1 MSKELDSTKPIINT
15 YRSLEEILMHDY
27 LEELYLKGLI
37 KNFEYE
43 PEKLVVQEAVY
54 LQPTKRKLVNEI
66 NYTYDFRIEWNI
78 DHLELLLKKFLI
90 LACLDENSTIT
101 LPNNKEYLDE
111 FNKSKE
117 LVKLP
122 FIAFYKDEKL
132 YSYIDV
138 KGGYVAQD
146 NTSALTFPLKR
157 VMLLNKHNIYVSKI
171 VINGIEKDSLFM
183 QTFAPASYFLTEK
196 KKQLKIKRVNGKLM
210 PITDIL
216 KSLSAYLSTDII
228 KQNK

>member
-1 MSKELDSTKPIINT
+1 MSKELEPIINN
-15 YRSLEEILMHDY
+15 YRNLEEVLMHDY
-27 LEELYLKGLI
+27 LEELCLKDLV

-43 PEKLVVQEAVY
+43 PEKLIIQETVY
-54 LQPTKRKLVNEI
+54 LQPTKEKLI
-66 NYTYDFRIEWNI
+66 NRISYTYDFRIEWNI
-78 DHLELLLKKFLI
+78 EHLELLLKKFLI
-90 LACLDENSTIT
+90 LACLDENNTIT

-117 LVKLP
+117 LIKLP

-138 KGGYVAQD
+138 KGGYAAQD

-157 VMLLNKHNIYVSKI
+157 AMLLNKHSIYVSKI
-171 VINGIEKDSLFM
+171 IIDDIEKDSLFM

-216 KSLSAYLSTDII
+216 KSLSAYLSTDIV